1 MSNIYVSNW
10 IANLILKRIPF
21 FTIVLL
27 LQIINNDNRLKFTFL
42 YRQGRRGRG
51 ATWFRFRSTR
61 WQRPR
66 TRFERGNTRCRIDA
80 CNDPKEPNIITETYK
95 HVLIIFEI
103 RTWRMK
109 ILLLTKP
116 KQCLNYWVISYPNQ
130 RDDFFDGRFSF
141 LRLDFV
147 LMKNKTFSITET
159 LSFFGLDM
167 DCTAIVR
174 NATSYTSDR
183 Q

>member
-1 MSNIYVSNW
+1 MYKLSANWSSLPGLSIPIPNAIVAQITRTLSLIQSSWTLDLLLIRIFENSNSTCLQYSSHFMSNIYVSNW
-10 IANLILKRIPF
+10 IANLILKRISF

-80 CNDPKEPNIITETYK
+80 CNDPKEPNIIT
-95 HVLIIFEI
+95 
-103 RTWRMK
+103 
-109 ILLLTKP
+109 
-116 KQCLNYWVISYPNQ
+116 
-130 RDDFFDGRFSF
+130 
-141 LRLDFV
+141 
-147 LMKNKTFSITET
+147 
-159 LSFFGLDM
+159 
-167 DCTAIVR
+167 
-174 NATSYTSDR
+174 
-183 Q
+183 